1 MKTFEYNFGGRAVR
15 ITFNERRGIVASVE
29 EEGKPFVPAEEQMPI
44 YAGLISLA
52 LAQYDIEEV
61 HDEET
66 EIITLDR
73 ARTAWN
79 KPTRQFN
86 NGSLPKRYPSL

>member
-15 ITFNERRGIVASVE
+15 ITFNERRGIVAAVE
-29 EEGKPFVPAEEQMPI
+29 EEGEAFVPATERMPI

-52 LAQYDIEEV
+52 LAQYEIEEV

-66 EIITLDR
+66 EVITLDHHK
-73 ARTAWN
+73 RTSWN
-79 KPTRQFN
+79 NPTRQFN
-86 NGSLPKRYPSL
+86 NDSYLNR

>member
-15 ITFNERRGIVASVE
+15 ITFNERRGTIAAVE
-29 EEGKPFVPAEEQMPI
+29 EEGAPFVPAPERMPI

-61 HDEET
+61 HDEEN
-66 EIITLDR
+66 EVITLDHK
-73 ARTAWN
+73 RTSWN
-79 KPTRQFN
+79 NPTRQFN
-86 NGSLPKRYPSL
+86 NDSNLNR

>member
-1 MKTFEYNFGGRAVR
+1 MR
-15 ITFNERRGIVASVE
+15 ITFNERRGIVAAVE
-29 EEGKPFVPAEEQMPI
+29 EEGEAFVPAAERMPI

-66 EIITLDR
+66 EVITLDHK
-73 ARTAWN
+73 RTSWN
-79 KPTRQFN
+79 NPTRQFN
-86 NGSLPKRYPSL
+86 NDSYLNR

>member
-15 ITFNERRGIVASVE
+15 ITFNERRGTVAAVE
-29 EEGKPFVPAEEQMPI
+29 EDGMPFVPTAERMPI

-52 LAQYDIEEV
+52 LAQYEVEEV

-66 EIITLDR
+66 EVITLDYKS
-73 ARTAWN
+73 TPWN
-79 KPTRQFN
+79 DPMRQFN
-86 NGSLPKRYPSL
+86 NDSYLNRK

>member
-15 ITFNERRGIVASVE
+15 ITFNERRGIVAAVE
-29 EEGKPFVPAEEQMPI
+29 EEGEAFVPAAERMPI

-66 EIITLDR
+66 EVITLDHHK
-73 ARTAWN
+73 RTSWN
-79 KPTRQFN
+79 NPTRQFN
-86 NGSLPKRYPSL
+86 NDSYLNR